1 LLSQLEAGWVL
12 GAITLLVMT
21 VFSIFA
27 ANMIVVT
34 IARADTSY
42 KLITASASHEELC
55 NVNSNDNNTNDI
67 DIHSIDWNG
76 YQSINK
82 KTSTNNDNNKTK
94 FSIGIDG
101 SYDEY
106 DEHID
111 DIDQDD
117 INNRINSILGPSSS
131 SSSSKLSMVGDRK
144 FEIPELCEMFLG
156 IRGRDAYMVTIVLY
170 LYGTCK
176 RYHHHHHYHYHY
188 HHNYQHHHCYH
199 FNHHYHHNNHHHH
212 HHHYHHYH
220 RHHHHHYHHY
230 HHYHH

>member
-1 LLSQLEAGWVL
+1 
-12 GAITLLVMT
+12 MT

-42 KLITASASHEELC
+42 KLITASASQEELC
-55 NVNSNDNNTNDI
+55 HVNTNDI

-76 YQSINK
+76 YQSVNK
-82 KTSTNNDNNKTK
+82 KTTTNNDNNKTK

-117 INNRINSILGPSSS
+117 MNNRINTILGSSS
-131 SSSSKLSMVGDRK
+131 ASKLSMVGDRK

-176 RYHHHHHYHYHY
+176 HYHY
-188 HHNYQHHHCYH
+188 HHN
-199 FNHHYHHNNHHHH
+199 
-212 HHHYHHYH
+212 H
-220 RHHHHHYHHY
+220 RHYHHY
-230 HHYHH
+230 HHYHYHHY